1 MEEQEEVIELTTKQ
15 LRFIEEYM
23 VDFNATAA
31 AKRAGYSSN
40 TARAIGHENL
50 TKPNIKS
57 EIELRIKSLQL
68 GAEETKKLFSD
79 ISKGNA
85 NKYLKIVKKEFTPKI
100 KKPLQELIDEIRY
113 EMDFEDEYAIQADLK
128 KKELEAHEDSQKRRR
143 RSIIRYKLELKRNP
157 DAFRVV
163 DGETVLIDSTEFD
176 LVALANDKE
185 AGRIKS
191 YKMTK
196 DGPQVELYS
205 ADGALA
211 NLARIHGLFV
221 DKSIV
226 DNQVTM
232 VKPLIIDWGDNE
244 EDAVNP
250 E

>member
-1 MEEQEEVIELTTKQ
+1 MEDLTTKQ

-31 AKRAGYSSN
+31 ARRSGYSPN
-40 TARAIGHENL
+40 TARAIGYENL
-50 TKPNIKS
+50 TKPYIKD
-57 EIELRIKSLQL
+57 EIDLRVKSLQL
-68 GAEETKKLFSD
+68 GAEETKKIIAD

-100 KKPLQELIDEIRY
+100 KKPLQELIDKIR
-113 EMDFEDEYAIQADLK
+113 EDMDFEDEYAMQAGLE
-128 KKELEAHEDSQKRRR
+128 KKELEAHEAGQKNRRR
-143 RSIIRYKLELKRNP
+143 KIIRYNIELRKNP

-163 DGETVLIDSTEFD
+163 DGETVLIDATEFD

-196 DGPQVELYS
+196 DGPQVELYA

-232 VKPLIIDWGDNE
+232 VKPLIIDWGDS
-244 EDAVNP
+244 DATNT